1 MKLFDAILVLAPHTD
16 DGELGCG
23 GTMDRLVKSGTDVHY
38 AAFSTAEK
46 SVPTGYPADIL
57 KNEGLKKQLGMSLP
71 EVTLTECNE
80 LSPRR
85 SKKKRKIIA
94 NTLT

>member
-1 MKLFDAILVLAPHTD
+1 VCGAHHDRDLNAAIN
-16 DGELGCG
+16 
-23 GTMDRLVKSGTDVHY
+23 
-38 AAFSTAEK
+38 
-46 SVPTGYPADIL
+46 I

-71 EVTLTECNE
+71 EVTLTECNA
-80 LSPRR
+80 LAPRR